1 MEILSLIWFVI
12 VILVIV
18 TIVRDDGS
26 AGHKILWI
34 LLVILVPLVGMILYF
49 ILGNATKKLGA

>member
-1 MEILSLIWFVI
+1 MELLYLAWLIV

-26 AGHKILWI
+26 AGHKILWV
-34 LLVILVPLVGMILYF
+34 LLVLFVPLIGIILYF
-49 ILGNATKKLGA
+49 VIGNSTKRLGA